1 MTARHAVV
9 IGGAGAIGSVVG
21 TVLAEQGMRVTIAD
35 LAGAEDTAAALPGF
49 GHRGIH
55 LDVTSLD
62 GVTGALGAHASV
74 GPYDALIYAAG
85 TNYTGPVAT
94 MDWQAWERVMTVN
107 LRGAAYVGQALSANL
122 AVRPREC
129 STIYFSST
137 AGLTGEGGAS
147 AYASS
152 KFGLIGFV
160 QCLASE
166 LAAFGGRVN
175 AVCPG
180 NIDSPM
186 LHMLVAQVAERNGV
200 TPEETLQ
207 LFVESTAFSRLI
219 EIREVAEVVAFLASA
234 ASTGMSGQTVVID
247 GPPK

>member
-1 MTARHAVV
+1 MTARHVVV

-21 TVLAEQGMRVTIAD
+21 TVLAEQGTRVTIAD
-35 LAGAEDTAAALPGF
+35 VAGADATAVALPGV

-62 GVTGALGAHASV
+62 GVTEVLGATASV
-74 GPYDALIYAAG
+74 GGYDALVYAAG

-94 MDWQAWERVMTVN
+94 MDWDAWERVMTVN

-122 AVRPREC
+122 AKSPREC
-129 STIYFSST
+129 SAVYFSST

-166 LAAFGGRVN
+166 LAVFGGRVN

-186 LHMLVAQVAERNGV
+186 LRSLAAQVARRNG
-200 TPEETLQ
+200 TTTEETLQ
-207 LFVESTAFSRLI
+207 LFARSTAFARLI
-219 EIREVAEVVAFLASA
+219 ELREVAEVVAFLASA
-234 ASTGMSGQTVVID
+234 ASTGMSGQSVVID
-247 GPPK
+247 GPPN